1 MHELSIAQSMLE
13 IVEKEA
19 APFNKAK
26 VTLIKLRI
34 GKFSGVVPDAL
45 RFAFEII
52 RKGSVAEGASL
63 EIEEVPISIKC
74 NECRKVFGAEEP
86 FMICPHC
93 DGLNVE
99 MVSGKELEIKEFEI
113 DDGVNE

>member
-13 IVEKEA
+13 IIEQEA
-19 APFNKAK
+19 AFFNRSK
-26 VTLIKLRI
+26 VTIIRLRI
-34 GKFSGVVPDAL
+34 GKLSGIVPDAL

-52 RKGSVAEGASL
+52 SKGSVAEDASL
-63 EIEEVPISIKC
+63 DIEEVPISIKC
-74 NECRKVFGAEEP
+74 NECRKTFGVDDP

-99 MVSGKELEIKEFEI
+99 LVSGKELEIKELEI
-113 DDGVNE
+113 DDLENE